1 MKTSLLRDIIRYA
14 KTKGKAPLDERQMD
28 ALKDLYMELAKSVLL
43 AFMVFTIVYGYMDF
57 YEKESTFS
65 YLNISVSL
73 IGALTYYYL
82 LRSCYQQVIGIDV
95 NFEILVIPALGFTP
109 TLLMNALH
117 VFGILFH
124 ADSLYFRFTSLL
136 WPLYFLL
143 FYLGANRVYQKGRLA
158 MEQEIYQGEL
168 HFRSRKQI
176 VNAIIVAIIFLSIL
190 PIPFDAL
197 FQIGFVTGTGLMLF
211 MIWYYGFH
219 TPHNE
224 YILNESGLIYHKA
237 LWNGKGGFL
246 RYEEI
251 ESVKQQDTFHVGY
264 AKDKVCIHCYDG
276 RDILLFP
283 ENAYRFCVELENNL

>member
-143 FYLGANRVYQKGRLA
+143 FYLGANRVYQK
-158 MEQEIYQGEL
+158 
-168 HFRSRKQI
+168 
-176 VNAIIVAIIFLSIL
+176 
-190 PIPFDAL
+190 
-197 FQIGFVTGTGLMLF
+197 
-211 MIWYYGFH
+211 
-219 TPHNE
+219 
-224 YILNESGLIYHKA
+224 
-237 LWNGKGGFL
+237 
-246 RYEEI
+246 
-251 ESVKQQDTFHVGY
+251 
-264 AKDKVCIHCYDG
+264 
-276 RDILLFP
+276 
-283 ENAYRFCVELENNL
+283 